1 MKTRLAGSTLLT
13 FLLLAAPALAQ
24 VTTDNGE
31 GYLGETDDK
40 IVTFVFLGVLVFFF
54 LFTAFGSLI
63 QWKLEK
69 RKDEK
74 KAATLRQRAGW

>member
-13 FLLLAAPALAQ
+13 FLLLAAPAMAQ

-31 GYLGETDDK
+31 GWLGETNDK
-40 IVTFVFLGVLVFFF
+40 VVTFVFLGVLGFFF

-63 QWKLEK
+63 QWRIEK

-74 KAATLRQRAGW
+74 KAAAVRQQAGW